1 MLDFKDLLTK
11 SIYKRDIKKIIDI
24 SHLAFKNWGTY
35 WTDFIPSHIYKEILK
50 KFNNLDDLSY
60 SVYGGYDNADRVKI
74 ACTRKSINKSN
85 NEIKDDFPAIGID
98 IKGNF
103 LFDNASQTDFRNL
116 IKSLV
121 RREDHIGDIWTLG
134 DRGAQGIVDIIYAT
148 QLNGSKSFLRDVE
161 VGIKIVPIESL
172 RLPSRRVEKY
182 ISTVEASKR
191 LDAVASAGFRVSR
204 NKINEQIK
212 NGFLIVNGLKIYK
225 PTYIIKK
232 GDIIQLENKGL
243 VEILSIEI
251 TKRERWKI
259 TLIKN

>member
-204 NKINEQIK
+204 NKINERIK